1 MKTDRLAQ
9 DFDNIKEIGY
19 GGFGK
24 VYSAI
29 CKKSKE
35 TFAIKIVKM
44 HVKA

>member
-1 MKTDRLAQ
+1 MKTDKLAQ
-9 DFDNIKEIGY
+9 DFDDIKEIGY

-24 VYSAI
+24 VFSAI

-35 TFAIKIVKM
+35 TVAIKIVKM